1 MIQLNKEE
9 KEAIYMVTTKP
20 TFAKLKLQNNIEKKV
35 ITFNDFEIEVKQYLP
50 IQEKLKL
57 ISNVLN
63 SSSTE
68 QNYSNPVQEDVFGT
82 LEIIYAYTNIAFTEK
97 QKEDPANLYDIIVSS
112 GLADAVIA
120 AIPEVEYKTIVDGIN
135 RSIEAIYAYRNSIYG
150 ILDSVSQDY
159 GTLDMD
165 ASEIQ
170 KKLTDP
176 NNLELFSFPI

>member
-1 MIQLNKEE
+1 MAN
-9 KEAIYMVTTKP
+9 TKP
-20 TFAKLKLQNNIEKKV
+20 TFAKLKLQKNIEKKV
-35 ITFNDFEIEVKQYLP
+35 ITFNNFEIEVKQYLP

-97 QKEDPANLYDIIVSS
+97 QKEDPTNLYDIIVSS

-135 RSIEAIYAYRNSIYG
+135 RSIEAIYTYRNSIYG
-150 ILDSVSQDY
+150 ILDTVATDY
-159 GTLDMD
+159 SNLDFN

-170 KKLTDP
+170 SKLADP
-176 NNLELFSFPI
+176 ENMKLLKDILTKLG